1 MSILVI
7 YTVLTRDELGEIP
20 PYCPSSAA
28 YSVTVTIN
36 ICRIRLANLVL
47 MWLFELFGI
56 LWVIAYGMGK
66 LPKGNRSSNVSIDG
80 EFENLDDTY
89 SDDELAAEKIK
100 NGKNNGK
107 KRGSSRSRR
116 GIRYIQE
123 SKDAAV
129 IGGRRLEV
137 P

>member
-1 MSILVI
+1 MD
-7 YTVLTRDELGEIP
+7 YRRGDELGEIP

-28 YSVTVTIN
+28 YSATVTFDT
-36 ICRIRLANLVL
+36 CRIRLANLVL

-56 LWVIAYGMGK
+56 LWVIARCMGK
-66 LPKGNRSSNVSIDG
+66 WPKGNRNSNLTIDG
-80 EFENLDDTY
+80 EFENLDDPDVD
-89 SDDELAAEKIK
+89 SEDELAAEKIR
-100 NGKNNGK
+100 NGKNGK
-107 KRGSSRSRR
+107 KRGSSRNRR

-129 IGGRRLEV
+129 IGGRRQLEV